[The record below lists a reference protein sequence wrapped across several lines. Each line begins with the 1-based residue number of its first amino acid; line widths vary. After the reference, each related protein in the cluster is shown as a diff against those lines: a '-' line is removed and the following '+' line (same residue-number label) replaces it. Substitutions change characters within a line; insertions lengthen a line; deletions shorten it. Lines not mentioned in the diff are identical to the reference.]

1 MDSYVSFIER
11 YESLIDAH
19 MKSVKVFLS
28 NNHIRNIGWEYN
40 EAKDSQPENSFNVF
54 TMASDL
60 YYRENF
66 HSDIIKAFLDPS
78 ENHDEGNVFLYAFI
92 DFINDNFGD
101 KVCISKQDYSSAKVE
116 RERGKREQGMIDI
129 RVSSEASK
137 HCIVIENKM
146 YNAVDMQRQLP
157 RYYDFMTGLGYT
169 VDAIIYLPLDANKR
183 PDQSTWTETDKQNV
197 LPLLCI
203 VPAYQK
209 KGINLVSGWL
219 EPCTLK
225 TKNLDCV
232 SVIRQYSELIKILS
246 NNIMDNVILEKFY
259 NSLLE
264 GENHKTALS
273 IRNMMKELP
282 IYMKN
287 RISDRLKSNGHSN
300 VWEWKDPKHCGLIHY
315 TEDGQYKIDVW
326 SSECGYTVAV
336 FVQDMPIKDVP
347 WSEDILKTLEQLH
360 FVLKTDK
367 YERYE
372 KYYSFTDEAKVIEEV
387 EIIENL
393 ISDMLM

>member
-1 MDSYVSFIER
+1 MDSYVSFIEQ
-11 YESLIDAH
+11 YGNMIGAH
-19 MKSVKVFLS
+19 MASVKSFLS
-28 NNHIRNIGWEYN
+28 NNHIRSIGWEYN
-40 EAKDSQPENSFNVF
+40 EAKNSQPENPFNVF

-66 HSDIIKAFLDPS
+66 HSDIIKVFLDPS
-78 ENHDEGNVFLYAFI
+78 ENHNEGNVFLYAFI

-101 KVCISKQDYSSAKVE
+101 KVCISKQDYTSAKVE
-116 RERGKREQGMIDI
+116 REPGKIDI
-129 RVSSEASK
+129 LVSSEASK

-146 YNAVDMQRQLP
+146 YNAVDMHRQLP

-169 VDAIIYLPLDANKR
+169 IDAIVYLPLDANKR
-183 PDQSTWTETDKQNV
+183 PDQSTWTETDKQHV
-197 LPLLCI
+197 LPLLCP

-209 KGINLVSGWL
+209 KGMNLVNGWL

-232 SVIRQYSELIKILS
+232 SVLRQYSELIKILS
-246 NNIMDNVILEKFY
+246 NNIMDSVILEKFY

-282 IYMKN
+282 IYMKD
-287 RISDRLKSNGHSN
+287 RILDRLKSNGHSN
-300 VWEWKDPKHCGLIHY
+300 VWAWKSDPKHCGLIHD

-326 SSECGYTVAV
+326 SSECGYIVKV
-336 FVQDMPIKDVP
+336 FGQGMSIKDVP
-347 WSEDILKTLEQLH
+347 WSDTILKTLEQLH
-360 FVLKTDK
+360 FVLKTDG

-372 KYYSFTDEAKVIEEV
+372 NANYSFTDEAKVIEEV
-387 EIIENL
+387 EIIEGL
-393 ISDMLM
+393 MSEMLK

>member
-1 MDSYVSFIER
+1 MDSYVSFIEQCGNM
-11 YESLIDAH
+11 IGAH
-19 MKSVKVFLS
+19 MASVKDFLS
-28 NNHIRNIGWEYN
+28 NNHIRSIGWEYN
-40 EAKDSQPENSFNVF
+40 EAKNSQPENPFNVF

-66 HSDIIKAFLDPS
+66 HSDIIKVFLDPS
-78 ENHDEGNVFLYAFI
+78 ENHNEGNVFLYTFI

-101 KVCISKQDYSSAKVE
+101 KVCISKQDYISAKVE
-116 RERGKREQGMIDI
+116 REPGKIDI
-129 RVSSEASK
+129 LVSSETSK

-169 VDAIIYLPLDANKR
+169 IDAIVYLPLDANKR
-183 PDQSTWTETDKQNV
+183 PDQSTWTETDKQHV
-197 LPLLCI
+197 LPLLCP

-209 KGINLVSGWL
+209 KGMNLVNGWL

-232 SVIRQYSELIKILS
+232 SVLRQYSELIKILS
-246 NNIMDNVILEKFY
+246 NNIMDSVILEKFY

-282 IYMKN
+282 IYMKD
-287 RISDRLKSNGHSN
+287 RILDRLKSNGHSN
-300 VWEWKDPKHCGLIHY
+300 VWAWKSDPKHCGLIHD

-326 SSECGYTVAV
+326 SSECGYIVKV
-336 FVQDMPIKDVP
+336 FGQGMSIKDVP
-347 WSEDILKTLEQLH
+347 WSDTILKTLEQLH
-360 FVLKTDK
+360 FVLKTDG

-372 KYYSFTDEAKVIEEV
+372 NANYSFTDEAKVIEEV
-387 EIIENL
+387 EIIEGL
-393 ISDMLM
+393 MSEMLK

>member
-1 MDSYVSFIER
+1 MNSYVSFIEQ
-11 YESLIDAH
+11 YGKMIGAH
-19 MKSVKVFLS
+19 MASVKAFLS

-40 EAKDSQPENSFNVF
+40 EVKDSQPENPFNVF
-54 TMASDL
+54 KMVSDL

-66 HSDIIKAFLDPS
+66 HSDIIKVFLDPS
-78 ENHDEGNVFLYAFI
+78 ENHNEGNVFLYAFI

-101 KVCISKQDYSSAKVE
+101 KVCISKQDYTSAKVE
-116 RERGKREQGMIDI
+116 RERGKIDI
-129 RVSSEASK
+129 RVRSEASK

-157 RYYDFMTGLGYT
+157 KYYDFMTGLGYT
-169 VDAIIYLPLDANKR
+169 IDAIVYLPLDANKR
-183 PDQSTWTETDKQNV
+183 PDQSTWTETDKQHV
-197 LPLLCI
+197 LPLLCP

-209 KGINLVSGWL
+209 KGMNLVNGWL

-232 SVIRQYSELIKILS
+232 SVLRQYSELVKILS
-246 NNIMDNVILEKFY
+246 NNIMDSVILEKFY

-264 GENHKTALS
+264 GENYKTALS

-282 IYMKN
+282 IYMKD
-287 RISDRLKSNGHSN
+287 RISDRLKSNGHRN
-300 VWEWKDPKHCGLIHY
+300 VWAWKPDPNHCGLIHD

-326 SSECGYTVAV
+326 SSECGYTVKV
-336 FVQDMPIKDVP
+336 FGQGMSIKDVP
-347 WSEDILKTLEQLH
+347 WSDTILKTLEQLH
-360 FVLKTDK
+360 FVLKTDG

-372 KYYSFTDEAKVIEEV
+372 NSNYSFTDEAKVIEEV
-387 EIIENL
+387 EIIEDL
-393 ISDMLM
+393 MSDMLM

>member
-1 MDSYVSFIER
+1 MDSYVSFIEQ
-11 YESLIDAH
+11 YGNMIGAH
-19 MKSVKVFLS
+19 MASVKDFLS
-28 NNHIRNIGWEYN
+28 NSHIRSIGWEYN
-40 EAKDSQPENSFNVF
+40 EAKNSQPENPFNVF

-66 HSDIIKAFLDPS
+66 HSDIIKVFLDPS
-78 ENHDEGNVFLYAFI
+78 ENHNEGNVFLYAFI

-101 KVCISKQDYSSAKVE
+101 KVCISKQDYTSAKVE
-116 RERGKREQGMIDI
+116 REPGKIDI
-129 RVSSEASK
+129 LVSSEASK

-146 YNAVDMQRQLP
+146 YNAVDMHRQLP

-169 VDAIIYLPLDANKR
+169 IDAIVYLPLDANKR
-183 PDQSTWTETDKQNV
+183 PDQSTWTETDKQHV
-197 LPLLCI
+197 LPLLCP

-209 KGINLVSGWL
+209 KGMNLVNGWL

-232 SVIRQYSELIKILS
+232 SVLRQYSELIKILS
-246 NNIMDNVILEKFY
+246 NNIMDSVILEKFY

-282 IYMKN
+282 IYMKD
-287 RISDRLKSNGHSN
+287 RILDRLKSNGHSN
-300 VWEWKDPKHCGLIHY
+300 VWAWKSDPKHCGLIHD

-326 SSECGYTVAV
+326 SSECGYIVKV
-336 FVQDMPIKDVP
+336 FGQGMSIKDVP
-347 WSEDILKTLEQLH
+347 WSDTILKTLEQLH
-360 FVLKTDK
+360 FVLKTDG

-372 KYYSFTDEAKVIEEV
+372 NANYSFTDEAKVIEEV
-387 EIIENL
+387 EIIEGL
-393 ISDMLM
+393 MSEMLK

>member
-1 MDSYVSFIER
+1 MGSYVSFIEQ
-11 YESLIDAH
+11 YGNMIGAH
-19 MKSVKVFLS
+19 MASVKAFLS
-28 NNHIRNIGWEYN
+28 NNHIRSVGWEYN
-40 EAKDSQPENSFNVF
+40 EAKNSQPENPFNVF
-54 TMASDL
+54 TIASDL

-66 HSDIIKAFLDPS
+66 HSDIIKVFLDPS
-78 ENHDEGNVFLYAFI
+78 ENHNDGNVFLYTFI

-101 KVCISKQDYSSAKVE
+101 KVYISKQDYISAKVE
-116 RERGKREQGMIDI
+116 REPGKIDI
-129 RVSSEASK
+129 LVSSEASK

-169 VDAIIYLPLDANKR
+169 IDAIVYLPLDANKR
-183 PDQSTWTETDKQNV
+183 PDQSTWAETDKQHV
-197 LPLLCI
+197 LPLLCP

-209 KGINLVSGWL
+209 KGMNLVSGWL

-232 SVIRQYSELIKILS
+232 SVLRQYSELIKILS
-246 NNIMDNVILEKFY
+246 NNIMDSVILEKFY

-282 IYMKN
+282 IYMKD
-287 RISDRLKSNGHSN
+287 RILDRLKSNGHSN
-300 VWEWKDPKHCGLIHY
+300 VWAWKSDPKHCGLIHD
-315 TEDGQYKIDVW
+315 TEDGQYKIDVL
-326 SSECGYTVAV
+326 SSECGYTVNV
-336 FVQDMPIKDVP
+336 FGQDMPIKDVP
-347 WSEDILKTLEQLH
+347 WSDTILKTLEQLH
-360 FVLKTDK
+360 FVLKTDG

-372 KYYSFTDEAKVIEEV
+372 NANYSFTDEAKVIKEV
-387 EIIENL
+387 EIIEGL
-393 ISDMLM
+393 MSEMLK

>member
-1 MDSYVSFIER
+1 MDSYVSFIEQ
-11 YESLIDAH
+11 YGNMIGAH
-19 MKSVKVFLS
+19 MASVKAFLS
-28 NNHIRNIGWEYN
+28 NSHIRSIGWEYN
-40 EAKDSQPENSFNVF
+40 EAKNSQPENPFNVF

-78 ENHDEGNVFLYAFI
+78 ENHNEGNVFLYAFI
-92 DFINDNFGD
+92 DFINSKFED
-101 KVCISKQDYSSAKVE
+101 KVYISKQDYTSAKVE
-116 RERGKREQGMIDI
+116 REPGKIDI
-129 RVSSEASK
+129 LISSEASK

-169 VDAIIYLPLDANKR
+169 IDAIVYLPLDANKR
-183 PDQSTWTETDKQNV
+183 PDQSTWTETDKQHV
-197 LPLLCI
+197 LPLLCP

-209 KGINLVSGWL
+209 KGMNLVSGWL

-232 SVIRQYSELIKILS
+232 SVLRQYSELIKMLS
-246 NNIMDNVILEKFY
+246 NNIMDSVILEKFY

-273 IRNMMKELP
+273 IRNMMNELP
-282 IYMKN
+282 VYMKD
-287 RISDRLKSNGHSN
+287 RIVDRLKSRGHSN
-300 VWEWKDPKHCGLIHY
+300 VWAWKPDPKHCGLIHN

-326 SSECGYTVAV
+326 SAECGYTIKV
-336 FVQDMPIKDVP
+336 FGQDMPIKDVP
-347 WSEDILKTLEQLH
+347 WSEDILKTFEQLH
-360 FVLKTDK
+360 FVLKTDG
-367 YERYE
+367 YE

-387 EIIENL
+387 EIIEDL
-393 ISDMLM
+393 MSDMLK

>member
-1 MDSYVSFIER
+1 MDSYVSFIEQ
-11 YESLIDAH
+11 YGNMIGAH
-19 MKSVKVFLS
+19 MASVKAFLS
-28 NNHIRNIGWEYN
+28 NNHIRSIGWEYN
-40 EAKDSQPENSFNVF
+40 EAKNSQPENPFNVF

-66 HSDIIKAFLDPS
+66 HSDIIKVFLDPS
-78 ENHDEGNVFLYAFI
+78 ENHNEGNVFLYAFI

-101 KVCISKQDYSSAKVE
+101 KVCISKQDYTSAKVE
-116 RERGKREQGMIDI
+116 REPGKIDI
-129 RVSSEASK
+129 LVSSEASK

-169 VDAIIYLPLDANKR
+169 IDAIVYLPLDANKR
-183 PDQSTWTETDKQNV
+183 PDQSTWTETDKQHV
-197 LPLLCI
+197 LPLLCP

-209 KGINLVSGWL
+209 KGMNLVNGWL

-232 SVIRQYSELIKILS
+232 SVLRQYSELIKILS
-246 NNIMDNVILEKFY
+246 NNIMDSVILEKFY

-282 IYMKN
+282 IYMKD
-287 RISDRLKSNGHSN
+287 RILDRLKSNGHSN
-300 VWEWKDPKHCGLIHY
+300 VWAWKSDPKHCGLIHD

-326 SSECGYTVAV
+326 SSECGYIVKV
-336 FVQDMPIKDVP
+336 FGQGMSIKDVP
-347 WSEDILKTLEQLH
+347 WSDTILKTLEQLH
-360 FVLKTDK
+360 FVLKTDG

-372 KYYSFTDEAKVIEEV
+372 NANYSFTDEAKVIEEV
-387 EIIENL
+387 EIIEGL
-393 ISDMLM
+393 MSEMLK

>member
-28 NNHIRNIGWEYN
+28 NNHIRSIGWEYN
-40 EAKDSQPENSFNVF
+40 EAKNSQPENPFNVF
-54 TMASDL
+54 RMVSDQ

-66 HSDIIKAFLDPS
+66 HSDIIKVFLDPS
-78 ENHDEGNVFLYAFI
+78 ENHNEGNVFLYAFI

-116 RERGKREQGMIDI
+116 REQGKIDI

-183 PDQSTWTETDKQNV
+183 PDQSTWTETDKQHV
-197 LPLLCI
+197 LPLLCP

-209 KGINLVSGWL
+209 KGMNLVSGWL

-232 SVIRQYSELIKILS
+232 SVLRQYSELIKILS
-246 NNIMDNVILEKFY
+246 NNIMDNVILNKFY
-259 NSLLE
+259 QSLISEKSLE
-264 GENHKTALS
+264 TALS
-273 IRNMMKELP
+273 VKNMLQELP
-282 IYMKN
+282 IFMA
-287 RISDRLKSNGHSN
+287 DRLCDVFKTGRGDYDVWKYKPNFCGICFN
-300 VWEWKDPKHCGLIHY
+300 VSGN
-315 TEDGQYKIDVW
+315 QYKIDIW
-326 SSECGYTVAV
+326 TSETGYTVHV
-336 FVQDMPIKDVP
+336 FGQNQ
-347 WSEDILKTLEQLH
+347 SERLMEWAEGMKSLSS
-360 FVLKTDK
+360 FVYAENEYRRTD
-367 YERYE
+367 
-372 KYYSFTDEAKVIEEV
+372 FTFYDEEKVIECV
-387 EIIENL
+387 QAVIA
-393 ISDMLM
+393 DMRQILPQL